1 MIRPKSIMVVAGE
14 TSGDIHAARVIETL
28 LKKNKKVKIFGM
40 GGPLMAKAGMEV
52 RHDLTQQALIG
63 FWEVLKHYPA
73 IRRRFKECENW
84 LQEEKPDLLFL
95 VDFPGFNLRLA
106 ESAHRLGVPVCYYVA
121 PKVWAWNE
129 KRLGTMKK
137 VIAKLL
143 VIFPFEKGFFHKKGM
158 PSVYVGN
165 PLVEEMDLKP
175 VNRDAVLK
183 KNGIEISRFPLIC
196 AMPGSR
202 KGEIEKMWPLFLKAS
217 RIIRKSY
224 PDAAFIVPK
233 PQGLEYDDYAGL
245 SPEDSAFF
253 AEAPAFDLRKICDA
267 AWVKSGTGTLETA
280 LLKTP
285 MVVVYKV
292 AAVTG
297 FLAKRFLKIK
307 NVSLVNLLAG
317 ETVVRELLQE
327 KAETGHLVKE
337 TLSLLEN
344 KAVRG
349 KQIKAFEKIKKSI
362 STPPKASE
370 NAAKE
375 ILKLLA
381 AKK

>member
-1 MIRPKSIMVVAGE
+1 M
-14 TSGDIHAARVIETL
+14 L
-28 LKKNKKVKIFGM
+28 
-40 GGPLMAKAGMEV
+40 
-52 RHDLTQQALIG
+52 
-63 FWEVLKHYPA
+63 
-73 IRRRFKECENW
+73 
-84 LQEEKPDLLFL
+84 
-95 VDFPGFNLRLA
+95 
-106 ESAHRLGVPVCYYVA
+106 
-121 PKVWAWNE
+121 
-129 KRLGTMKK
+129 
-137 VIAKLL
+137 
-143 VIFPFEKGFFHKKGM
+143 
-158 PSVYVGN
+158 SVYVGN
-165 PLVEEMDLKP
+165 PLMEEMDLKP
-175 VNRDAVLK
+175 VNRGAVLK
-183 KNGIEISRFPLIC
+183 KNGIGLSCFPLIC

-202 KGEIEKMWPLFLKAS
+202 KGEIEKIWPLFLKAS
-217 RIIRKSY
+217 RIIRESY

-233 PQGLEYDDYAGL
+233 PQGLEYDDYVGL
-245 SPEDSAFF
+245 SPEDSVFF
-253 AEAPAFDLRKICDA
+253 VEAPAFDLRKICDA

-362 STPPKASE
+362 SNPPKASQTV
-370 NAAKE
+370 AKE
-375 ILKLLA
+375 MMKLL
-381 AKK
+381 KGI